1 MNTYLFLKGIIFSVK
16 VVPLQRKIL
25 YIGENKPVKEF
36 SLDLYRS
43 RLQEW
48 ETSGLLALVT
58 PVASMIMIVLKIPVM
73 SGL

>member
-16 VVPLQRKIL
+16 SSSPAAKDSVHRRKQAR
-25 YIGENKPVKEF
+25 KKF

-58 PVASMIMIVLKIPVM
+58 PVAAMIMVVLKIPAV

>member
-16 VVPLQRKIL
+16 VVSLQRKIL

>member
-16 VVPLQRKIL
+16 VVSLQRKIL

-58 PVASMIMIVLKIPVM
+58 PVAAMIMVVLKIPAV

>member
-16 VVPLQRKIL
+16 SSSPAAKDSVHSRKQAR
-25 YIGENKPVKEF
+25 KKF
-36 SLDLYRS
+36 SHDLYRS

-48 ETSGLLALVT
+48 ETWGLLALVT